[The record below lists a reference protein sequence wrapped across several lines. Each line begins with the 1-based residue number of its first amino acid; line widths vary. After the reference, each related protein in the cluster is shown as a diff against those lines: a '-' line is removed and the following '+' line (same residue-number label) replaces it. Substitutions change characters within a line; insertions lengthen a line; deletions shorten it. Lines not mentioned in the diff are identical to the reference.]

1 MPETDTTDHPQ
12 EESNSEK
19 GIDIKYMKSHFFRV
33 VHADGAFGGIGPRGD
48 VHMSVYSE
56 RYALPDAGRLHAGEI
71 GSLERREEI
80 QSSGQIV
87 RELECDIVFDYVTAV
102 GLRNWLNDKIKELQ
116 NIIKQA
122 QEEQRERQK
131 KAS

>member
-1 MPETDTTDHPQ
+1 MPEKDTTNETGSPSNP
-12 EESNSEK
+12 ESNI
-19 GIDIKYMKSHFFRV
+19 GIKYMKSHFFRV

-56 RYALPDAGRLHAGEI
+56 RYALPDRGTLHPGEI
-71 GSLERREEI
+71 GTLERREEI
-80 QSSGQIV
+80 ETSGQIV

-116 NIIKQA
+116 NLIKQA